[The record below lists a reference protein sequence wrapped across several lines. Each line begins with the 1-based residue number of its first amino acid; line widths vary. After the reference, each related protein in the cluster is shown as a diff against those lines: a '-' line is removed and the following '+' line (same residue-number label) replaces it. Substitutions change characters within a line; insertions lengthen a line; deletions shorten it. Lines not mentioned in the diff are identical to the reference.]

1 MLRLATAMAG
11 SAALWGCAGPL
22 PLDALRAREPVARAE
37 VAADYKVVA
46 ACLTDRYLR
55 HGFQVVPNIREHER
69 RATVTA
75 SILIGARRR
84 RVGLSEAEVVATGG
98 AASRAALRTDL
109 PFVGPDASDV
119 AFYRARSRSARG
131 GRRAAA

>member
-1 MLRLATAMAG
+1 MPRLAAAMAG
-11 SAALWGCAGPL
+11 SVALWGCAGPL
-22 PLDALRAREPVARAE
+22 PLDALRASEPAARAE

-46 ACLTDRYLR
+46 ACLTDQYLR

-75 SILIGARRR
+75 SILTGARRR
-84 RVGLSEAEVVATGG
+84 RVGLSEAEVVAAGA

-109 PFVGPDASDV
+109 PFVGPDTSDV
-119 AFYRARSRSARG
+119 VFYRDLAECGLPARR
-131 GRRAAA
+131 